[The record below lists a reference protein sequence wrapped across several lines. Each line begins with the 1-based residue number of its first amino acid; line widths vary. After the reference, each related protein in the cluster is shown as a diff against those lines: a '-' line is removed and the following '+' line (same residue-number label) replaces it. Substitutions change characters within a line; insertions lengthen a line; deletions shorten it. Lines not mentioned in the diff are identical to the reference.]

1 MKPAVPAPTA
11 LPATEPDA
19 TPAVDTETTGAPQ
32 LARANALFA
41 AGQVSARALYAH
53 HLAFLRDKAGLSLQG
68 LADQCHYEQ
77 SYLHRLE
84 TGGRLGTLTV
94 AQALDRYYGT
104 GTLLA
109 TLWRLAKREA
119 KHAANGLTALEAA
132 ATSIQEYALT
142 TIPALLQTPA
152 YAEEQFATTSPQSA
166 EALTA
171 QIEALRERQA
181 RLTEPTPH
189 PVRYRAVL
197 DELVLH
203 RAARNPATWDGQLD
217 HLITTA
223 HHPNITLQLLPLH
236 AGPHDLRGPLHLLT
250 FRARN
255 PLAYAHGTLTD
266 HTTDDPDDIEELTR
280 QYDQLRDLALTPAQ
294 TIEHLHTL
302 RTAHAGTT

>member
-1 MKPAVPAPTA
+1 MSTDTA
-11 LPATEPDA
+11 
-19 TPAVDTETTGAPQ
+19 Q
-32 LARANALFA
+32 LARTASSLFA

-53 HLAFLRDKAGLSLQG
+53 HLAFLREKAGLSLQG

-94 AQALDRYYGT
+94 AQALDRYYAT

-109 TLWRLAKREA
+109 ALWRLAKREA

-132 ATSIQEYALT
+132 ATTIQEYALT
-142 TIPALLQTPA
+142 TIPTLLQTPA
-152 YAEEQFATTSPQSA
+152 YAEEHLTTSPQSP

-171 QIEALRERQA
+171 QIDALLQRQA

-189 PVRYRAVL
+189 PLRYRAVL

-236 AGPHDLRGPLHLLT
+236 AGLHDLRGPLHLLT

-266 HTTDDPDDIEELTR
+266 HTTDDPDDLDELTR
-280 QYDQLRDLALTPAQ
+280 QYDQLRDLALTPAH

-302 RTAHAGTT
+302 RTT